1 MGRSIRCRF
10 GGGRAGAVRRP
21 PGGGRGGQQAGR
33 RRVGERAGGRAGS
46 ALRQRRGHALDRVGD
61 AQLPRLRTQ
70 SRVAPGRGRGHAN
83 SVGPA
88 ADRVPDGARRPHLPG
103 AGLGG
108 RLRGLLANAVDHH
121 RAGLGPEPGV
131 DDLAGRRR
139 LADAECGVPSVDL
152 GRLTH
157 HPSLSVDPL
166 GSGNAKRLSF
176 LERASALSPSSL
188 ETVRRIAES
197 VIIAVISSAALYLVG
212 SVYVDAYYGRL
223 AIEVTSL
230 DLPPPYVALQS
241 VHALSGLLDYP
252 PLLLLVSVLYRILAS
267 PSRRLG
273 QWVVRARE
281 RFPRLLPVVAN
292 LIVVTP
298 LLLDAAASLRERE
311 LPHRS
316 VLTEINSVLGY
327 VGLVLLVYVLWLG
340 WDQRRFLLS
349 EVRARKPVP
358 IALVFIAYLLS
369 ALVTTGVV
377 APSWRPSICSPV
389 PHRQACGSPS

>member
-1 MGRSIRCRF
+1 
-10 GGGRAGAVRRP
+10 
-21 PGGGRGGQQAGR
+21 
-33 RRVGERAGGRAGS
+33 
-46 ALRQRRGHALDRVGD
+46 
-61 AQLPRLRTQ
+61 
-70 SRVAPGRGRGHAN
+70 
-83 SVGPA
+83 
-88 ADRVPDGARRPHLPG
+88 
-103 AGLGG
+103 
-108 RLRGLLANAVDHH
+108 
-121 RAGLGPEPGV
+121 
-131 DDLAGRRR
+131 
-139 LADAECGVPSVDL
+139 
-152 GRLTH
+152 
-157 HPSLSVDPL
+157 
-166 GSGNAKRLSF
+166 

-212 SVYVDAYYGRL
+212 SVYVDAYYERL

-241 VHALSGLLDYP
+241 VHALWGLLDYP
-252 PLLLLVSVLYRILAS
+252 LMLLLVYIVYRTLAAPGRS
-267 PSRRLG
+267 LG
-273 QWVVRARE
+273 PWVGRTRE

-340 WDQRRFLLS
+340 WSQRRFLLS
-349 EVRARKPVP
+349 EIQARKLVP
-358 IALVFIAYLLS
+358 IALVFTAYLLS

-377 APSWRPSICSPV
+377 AELAAVDLLTGNSPASLRVTFVTEPGVLPELAEQELLLVAARNGAYYVVVREPSPPSPWATSYAIPFTSVEAARVRPFTASTT
-389 PHRQACGSPS
+389 